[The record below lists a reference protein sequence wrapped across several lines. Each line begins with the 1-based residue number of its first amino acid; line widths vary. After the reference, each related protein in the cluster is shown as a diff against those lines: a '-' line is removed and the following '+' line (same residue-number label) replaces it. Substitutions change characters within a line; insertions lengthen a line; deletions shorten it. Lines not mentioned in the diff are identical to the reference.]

1 MQKEVKM
8 KFSSTQY
15 LYFDHY
21 DMLSIV
27 TSESSVN
34 FIFVKSQIYTEDENF
49 CTIVDKE
56 FFILALKRYVSTYKE
71 KSSKYTKFV
80 ENHEKIFIDNSYD
93 AKFSRKYH
101 TKKYEI
107 TNFLRKFADF
117 TEALELCFNEQ
128 SFLKKQL
135 KPIINELKIYKDELK
150 DNLSRLYDIHAHI
163 ISLRND
169 RITKDIYILTLA
181 STIFLPLNLVTGF
194 FWYEY
199 KWNVFQ

>member
-1 MQKEVKM
+1 M
-8 KFSSTQY
+8 
-15 LYFDHY
+15 
-21 DMLSIV
+21 
-27 TSESSVN
+27 
-34 FIFVKSQIYTEDENF
+34 
-49 CTIVDKE
+49 
-56 FFILALKRYVSTYKE
+56 
-71 KSSKYTKFV
+71 
-80 ENHEKIFIDNSYD
+80 
-93 AKFSRKYH
+93 
-101 TKKYEI
+101 

-150 DNLSRLYDIHAHI
+150 DNLARLDDIYAHI